1 MDETKTHSELDG
13 MGEETQLKEEAL
25 GQVVGGVKAV
35 AKATSDYFL
44 KIEGVDGESQDD
56 KHKSE

>member
-35 AKATSDYFL
+35 AKATSGLLFED
-44 KIEGVDGESQDD
+44 
-56 KHKSE
+56 